1 MEIQQISKGE
11 DSGVDTGE
19 VLRVFKQSAELSEIK
34 EIVEKAKERL
44 FVSWATVDAVDKDDE
59 RIPIEEA
66 VTQHEIGLRRG
77 GTLNDMHTNRQV
89 GRMLAYKVMTHPKTK
104 TPGVLQLNK
113 VYNDNDLD
121 DSVWAEIKS
130 GERTGLSLGGFH
142 KKDEYKM
149 EEGKL
154 VKILSGYQQYETS
167 SVYKPANQYALN
179 EAVSSV
185 AKSEKSDVDGSF
197 FTLNGIVYK
206 IEKQGKC
213 LNEPF
218 VAKSYED
225 TEKEDNKINVPE
237 SVRNNAK
244 RALELKEKNPD
255 AGTSAGWS
263 TANLLANN
271 SAISRDKAEEIV
283 AWHARHKGN
292 ESVDPKNKDSP
303 EKDNGYVMHLAW
315 GGDSARGLVEKNKSN
330 SNVLKKNNEKEC
342 MGANTMAKQEEG
354 KDILDVAMQKMEDG
368 ESLSDEEKSAIKA
381 MLKTKKQDSKQD
393 SEEEEPK
400 EEDNEDKKA
409 DGEALGKPGAKDQ
422 PEDVR
427 PEEANQVD
435 VAKFSAEIMKSLKE
449 EIKKTVKAELSSVKK
464 SQSDEDK
471 KISTTPTP
479 EAGTEVTK
487 SKAEDKPAFMPNEI
501 AKGAQKLS
509 WSELNYQMKKMG
521 GEE

>member
-1 MEIQQISKGE
+1 MEIQQISKAE

-19 VLRVFKQSAELSEIK
+19 VLRVFKQSAELSEIN
-34 EIVEKAKERL
+34 EVVDKAKERL

-66 VTQHEIGLRRG
+66 VTQHEVGLRRG

-113 VYNDNDLD
+113 VFTDNDLD

-130 GERTGLSLGGFH
+130 GKRTGLSLGGFH

-149 EEGKL
+149 EGGKL

-185 AKSEKSDVDGSF
+185 AKSEKSDIDGSF
-197 FTLNGIVYK
+197 FTMGGNVYK

-213 LNEPF
+213 LNEPL
-218 VAKSYED
+218 VAKSEEEPEEE
-225 TEKEDNKINVPE
+225 TE
-237 SVRNNAK
+237 
-244 RALELKEKNPD
+244 
-255 AGTSAGWS
+255 T
-263 TANLLANN
+263 
-271 SAISRDKAEEIV
+271 EEIT
-283 AWHARHKGN
+283 
-292 ESVDPKNKDSP
+292 
-303 EKDNGYVMHLAW
+303 
-315 GGDSARGLVEKNKSN
+315 KSD

-368 ESLSDEEKSAIKA
+368 ESLSEEEKSAIKA

-393 SEEEEPK
+393 SEEEESK

-422 PEDVR
+422 PDDVR

-435 VAKFSAEIMKSLKE
+435 VAKFSAEVMKSLKE
-449 EIKKTVKAELSSVKK
+449 EIKKTVKAEMSSVQK
-464 SQSDEDK
+464 SQSDKEV

-479 EAGTEVTK
+479 EKGSEVTK

-501 AKGAQKLS
+501 AKGEKKLS